1 MCLGFKFEMNVQKRH
16 PETAVMH
23 QQCISNAAAMQ
34 QQWSSNAAAMQQK
47 CTRRVT
53 INNAYN
59 KNTNIDN
66 NHYK

>member
-34 QQWSSNAAAMQQK
+34 QQ

-59 KNTNIDN
+59 KTQIDN